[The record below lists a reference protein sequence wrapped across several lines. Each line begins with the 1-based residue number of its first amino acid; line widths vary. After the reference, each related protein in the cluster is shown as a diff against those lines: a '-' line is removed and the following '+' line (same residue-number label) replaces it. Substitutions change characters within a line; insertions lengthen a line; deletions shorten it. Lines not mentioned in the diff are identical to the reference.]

1 MNCDQGSRII
11 IVPAGCLGHRE
22 IDLQCKSPLESVYYQ
37 FSMVNRLSPSDAI
50 SCVSAQPSDETLSVD
65 RITVSGQT
73 FRARISG
80 GTMNTKTGI
89 RFLVTTRAN
98 EEREFVVT
106 LPIMPEGIMGS
117 GEAGNY
123 VLGDTGPQGPQGCAA
138 TVTVGKVLPTEP
150 DGDPKIVNSG
160 TEVDAVLDFT
170 LPRGQVG
177 PQGERGQAATVKIGN
192 VVTGAA
198 GSDAAVENRGD
209 EHNAV
214 LDFTIPEGRQGI
226 QGIQGKAGTQI
237 LLSNR
242 DPVARDAKENIVWLN
257 DVTGDLFETV
267 SRGGDAYSWHKSGN
281 LKGEAGSI
289 IYTGTVDPVYNEVY
303 KKSDL
308 YFNITNSNLFTFND
322 NQWVRLA
329 NLKGDQGERGSLW
342 FFAQE
347 DPVTSSSYRV
357 GDSFLNT
364 ASNDLFVFNGTNWQ
378 KVGNL
383 QGKQGGIGPQGLQGD
398 TGPQGLQGI
407 QGEKGEA
414 GKDGRD
420 GFDGTRIITSQQDP
434 DQGSAPLNPNVVW
447 INTTS
452 WEVKRTIPHGDSWDW
467 VSLGSIRGPRGG
479 IGPQGLQGDTG
490 PQGLQG
496 IQGEK
501 GEAGKDG
508 RDGFD
513 GTRIITS
520 QQDPDQG
527 SAPLNPNVVWINT
540 TSWEVKR
547 TIPHGDSW
555 DWVSL
560 GSIRG
565 PRGDTGPQG
574 LQGLQG
580 EKGAKG
586 DDGSRWYSGHNLPDA
601 TIGLNDPRG
610 MPRAGDQYL
619 YLDEKTGEASA
630 YIYTNDK
637 TWGGPLGKVA
647 GPQGKAATV
656 RAVEQVRP
664 LRPDEAATI
673 KNIGDEHDA
682 ILQFSI
688 PKGEKGDV
696 GPIGKEGAA
705 ATIRIGTVTTTDP
718 DVQASVR
725 NSGSENT
732 AVLEFSIPKGEKG
745 DSYTNDG
752 STELNVKSIQSDGGK
767 VGTDGAGKLSAEM
780 LDYTIKV
787 PTPSHQDASLGKVVD
802 KVLNN
807 VSFSTFT
814 NIYQEKKENNDLDVK
829 CVAIGSDR
837 EKAIDNWTPL
847 FDKNSRI
854 DGNGIKC
861 FDKETGEWVV
871 PEDGILDINY
881 DIAFGDISGKKYV
894 PIVEA
899 ETFFNIDMVI
909 NNELNKVNEII
920 EVVDQQEITSY
931 IKPLKENLDLVSEET
946 KDNQIKVD
954 NKTDLKSFF
963 LKREYPI
970 IDSGN
975 WKTVKIKQGI
985 NKGKIAWFDT
995 ISNKYLKKAIN
1006 NDYVFTEEIVEAYA
1020 GPVILIDVD
1029 VTISSGTEVSGISL
1043 LTNVNN
1049 ERQEPYVLVIE
1060 ENAKISYSNIF
1071 YRNVISR
1078 GKSYHN
1084 TYSSS
1089 MVELYNNAISL
1100 KDTLIVVGEVKA
1112 KFCSTSKTCTSTK
1125 DYSSGDNSF
1134 WFGTDGYPIG
1144 LKGYNNAEF
1153 ICPIVPLLSEGS
1165 PVSHPSYWLFEDKS
1179 KCLYN
1184 NAMDTGEIISWVKE
1198 HSKQRFISNKTLMY
1212 LGDSTNNNL
1221 VIDVE
1226 EVKDS
1231 SENIV
1236 LDKEGYPVLVNVY
1249 RVDNGDEIYRGNEPL
1264 NLVNWNE
1271 IRLKNGAVLDNI
1283 IIFRTYQYGTGLYL
1297 EKNCVIKNSEIYGYT
1312 LIDSTTSRSS
1322 NNYYISS
1329 GEVSYDIKSISENDC
1344 FYDINETKFP
1354 ISLFDRDIIYY
1365 DSNVKK
1371 ITEGKSDNSKIFYIT
1386 IGGSRKSVAE
1396 LALRGGKLIN
1406 PSISFFYQGS
1416 INVIDEMINFKEI
1429 VVEPEPV
1436 IVTNNIKGQLKR
1448 IVKKGDRI
1456 KLLGYWSSQIQ
1467 EFSSF
1472 PLGLNKVRTTLNLI

>member
-177 PQGERGQAATVKIGN
+177 PQGEQGQAATVKLGN

-267 SRGGDAYSWHKSGN
+267 SRGEDAYSWHKSGN

-383 QGKQGGIGPQGLQGD
+383 QGKQGD
-398 TGPQGLQGI
+398 T
-407 QGEKGEA
+407 
-414 GKDGRD
+414 
-420 GFDGTRIITSQQDP
+420 
-434 DQGSAPLNPNVVW
+434 
-447 INTTS
+447 
-452 WEVKRTIPHGDSWDW
+452 
-467 VSLGSIRGPRGG
+467 
-479 IGPQGLQGDTG
+479 GPQGLQGDTG

-656 RAVEQVRP
+656 RVVEQVRP

-745 DSYTNDG
+745 GSYTNDG

-802 KVLNN
+802 
-807 VSFSTFT
+807 
-814 NIYQEKKENNDLDVK
+814 
-829 CVAIGSDR
+829 
-837 EKAIDNWTPL
+837 
-847 FDKNSRI
+847 
-854 DGNGIKC
+854 
-861 FDKETGEWVV
+861 
-871 PEDGILDINY
+871 
-881 DIAFGDISGKKYV
+881 
-894 PIVEA
+894 
-899 ETFFNIDMVI
+899 
-909 NNELNKVNEII
+909 
-920 EVVDQQEITSY
+920 
-931 IKPLKENLDLVSEET
+931 
-946 KDNQIKVD
+946 
-954 NKTDLKSFF
+954 
-963 LKREYPI
+963 
-970 IDSGN
+970 
-975 WKTVKIKQGI
+975 
-985 NKGKIAWFDT
+985 
-995 ISNKYLKKAIN
+995 
-1006 NDYVFTEEIVEAYA
+1006 
-1020 GPVILIDVD
+1020 
-1029 VTISSGTEVSGISL
+1029 
-1043 LTNVNN
+1043 
-1049 ERQEPYVLVIE
+1049 
-1060 ENAKISYSNIF
+1060 
-1071 YRNVISR
+1071 
-1078 GKSYHN
+1078 
-1084 TYSSS
+1084 
-1089 MVELYNNAISL
+1089 
-1100 KDTLIVVGEVKA
+1100 
-1112 KFCSTSKTCTSTK
+1112 
-1125 DYSSGDNSF
+1125 
-1134 WFGTDGYPIG
+1134 
-1144 LKGYNNAEF
+1144 
-1153 ICPIVPLLSEGS
+1153 
-1165 PVSHPSYWLFEDKS
+1165 
-1179 KCLYN
+1179 
-1184 NAMDTGEIISWVKE
+1184 
-1198 HSKQRFISNKTLMY
+1198 
-1212 LGDSTNNNL
+1212 
-1221 VIDVE
+1221 
-1226 EVKDS
+1226 
-1231 SENIV
+1231 
-1236 LDKEGYPVLVNVY
+1236 
-1249 RVDNGDEIYRGNEPL
+1249 
-1264 NLVNWNE
+1264 
-1271 IRLKNGAVLDNI
+1271 
-1283 IIFRTYQYGTGLYL
+1283 
-1297 EKNCVIKNSEIYGYT
+1297 
-1312 LIDSTTSRSS
+1312 
-1322 NNYYISS
+1322 
-1329 GEVSYDIKSISENDC
+1329 
-1344 FYDINETKFP
+1344 
-1354 ISLFDRDIIYY
+1354 
-1365 DSNVKK
+1365 
-1371 ITEGKSDNSKIFYIT
+1371 
-1386 IGGSRKSVAE
+1386 
-1396 LALRGGKLIN
+1396 
-1406 PSISFFYQGS
+1406 
-1416 INVIDEMINFKEI
+1416 
-1429 VVEPEPV
+1429 
-1436 IVTNNIKGQLKR
+1436 
-1448 IVKKGDRI
+1448 
-1456 KLLGYWSSQIQ
+1456 
-1467 EFSSF
+1467 
-1472 PLGLNKVRTTLNLI
+1472 

>member
-22 IDLQCKSPLESVYYQ
+22 IDLQCKSPLERVYYQ

-177 PQGERGQAATVKIGN
+177 PQGERGQAATVKLGN

-209 EHNAV
+209 GHNAV

-308 YFNITNSNLFTFND
+308 YFNISNSNLFTFND

-347 DPVTSSSYRV
+347 DPVTSSSYRI

-383 QGKQGGIGPQGLQGD
+383 QGKQGDIGPQGLQGD

-447 INTTS
+447 INTM
-452 WEVKRTIPHGDSWDW
+452 
-467 VSLGSIRGPRGG
+467 
-479 IGPQGLQGDTG
+479 
-490 PQGLQG
+490 
-496 IQGEK
+496 
-501 GEAGKDG
+501 
-508 RDGFD
+508 
-513 GTRIITS
+513 
-520 QQDPDQG
+520 
-527 SAPLNPNVVWINT
+527 N
-540 TSWEVKR
+540 WEVKR

-574 LQGLQG
+574 LQGIQG

-601 TIGLNDPRG
+601 TIALNDPRG

-656 RAVEQVRP
+656 RVVEQVRP

-802 KVLNN
+802 
-807 VSFSTFT
+807 
-814 NIYQEKKENNDLDVK
+814 
-829 CVAIGSDR
+829 
-837 EKAIDNWTPL
+837 
-847 FDKNSRI
+847 
-854 DGNGIKC
+854 
-861 FDKETGEWVV
+861 
-871 PEDGILDINY
+871 
-881 DIAFGDISGKKYV
+881 
-894 PIVEA
+894 
-899 ETFFNIDMVI
+899 
-909 NNELNKVNEII
+909 
-920 EVVDQQEITSY
+920 
-931 IKPLKENLDLVSEET
+931 
-946 KDNQIKVD
+946 
-954 NKTDLKSFF
+954 
-963 LKREYPI
+963 
-970 IDSGN
+970 
-975 WKTVKIKQGI
+975 
-985 NKGKIAWFDT
+985 
-995 ISNKYLKKAIN
+995 
-1006 NDYVFTEEIVEAYA
+1006 
-1020 GPVILIDVD
+1020 
-1029 VTISSGTEVSGISL
+1029 
-1043 LTNVNN
+1043 
-1049 ERQEPYVLVIE
+1049 
-1060 ENAKISYSNIF
+1060 
-1071 YRNVISR
+1071 
-1078 GKSYHN
+1078 
-1084 TYSSS
+1084 
-1089 MVELYNNAISL
+1089 
-1100 KDTLIVVGEVKA
+1100 
-1112 KFCSTSKTCTSTK
+1112 
-1125 DYSSGDNSF
+1125 
-1134 WFGTDGYPIG
+1134 
-1144 LKGYNNAEF
+1144 
-1153 ICPIVPLLSEGS
+1153 
-1165 PVSHPSYWLFEDKS
+1165 
-1179 KCLYN
+1179 
-1184 NAMDTGEIISWVKE
+1184 
-1198 HSKQRFISNKTLMY
+1198 
-1212 LGDSTNNNL
+1212 
-1221 VIDVE
+1221 
-1226 EVKDS
+1226 
-1231 SENIV
+1231 
-1236 LDKEGYPVLVNVY
+1236 
-1249 RVDNGDEIYRGNEPL
+1249 
-1264 NLVNWNE
+1264 
-1271 IRLKNGAVLDNI
+1271 
-1283 IIFRTYQYGTGLYL
+1283 
-1297 EKNCVIKNSEIYGYT
+1297 
-1312 LIDSTTSRSS
+1312 
-1322 NNYYISS
+1322 
-1329 GEVSYDIKSISENDC
+1329 
-1344 FYDINETKFP
+1344 
-1354 ISLFDRDIIYY
+1354 
-1365 DSNVKK
+1365 
-1371 ITEGKSDNSKIFYIT
+1371 
-1386 IGGSRKSVAE
+1386 
-1396 LALRGGKLIN
+1396 
-1406 PSISFFYQGS
+1406 
-1416 INVIDEMINFKEI
+1416 
-1429 VVEPEPV
+1429 
-1436 IVTNNIKGQLKR
+1436 
-1448 IVKKGDRI
+1448 
-1456 KLLGYWSSQIQ
+1456 
-1467 EFSSF
+1467 
-1472 PLGLNKVRTTLNLI
+1472 

>member
-117 GEAGNY
+117 GEVGNY

-177 PQGERGQAATVKIGN
+177 PQGEQGQAATVKLGN

-267 SRGGDAYSWHKSGN
+267 SRGEDAYSWHKSGN

-383 QGKQGGIGPQGLQGD
+383 QGKQGD
-398 TGPQGLQGI
+398 T
-407 QGEKGEA
+407 
-414 GKDGRD
+414 
-420 GFDGTRIITSQQDP
+420 
-434 DQGSAPLNPNVVW
+434 
-447 INTTS
+447 
-452 WEVKRTIPHGDSWDW
+452 
-467 VSLGSIRGPRGG
+467 
-479 IGPQGLQGDTG
+479 GPQGLQGDTG

-656 RAVEQVRP
+656 RVVEQVRP

-688 PKGEKGDV
+688 PKGEKGDM

-802 KVLNN
+802 
-807 VSFSTFT
+807 
-814 NIYQEKKENNDLDVK
+814 
-829 CVAIGSDR
+829 
-837 EKAIDNWTPL
+837 
-847 FDKNSRI
+847 
-854 DGNGIKC
+854 
-861 FDKETGEWVV
+861 
-871 PEDGILDINY
+871 
-881 DIAFGDISGKKYV
+881 
-894 PIVEA
+894 
-899 ETFFNIDMVI
+899 
-909 NNELNKVNEII
+909 
-920 EVVDQQEITSY
+920 
-931 IKPLKENLDLVSEET
+931 
-946 KDNQIKVD
+946 
-954 NKTDLKSFF
+954 
-963 LKREYPI
+963 
-970 IDSGN
+970 
-975 WKTVKIKQGI
+975 
-985 NKGKIAWFDT
+985 
-995 ISNKYLKKAIN
+995 
-1006 NDYVFTEEIVEAYA
+1006 
-1020 GPVILIDVD
+1020 
-1029 VTISSGTEVSGISL
+1029 
-1043 LTNVNN
+1043 
-1049 ERQEPYVLVIE
+1049 
-1060 ENAKISYSNIF
+1060 
-1071 YRNVISR
+1071 
-1078 GKSYHN
+1078 
-1084 TYSSS
+1084 
-1089 MVELYNNAISL
+1089 
-1100 KDTLIVVGEVKA
+1100 
-1112 KFCSTSKTCTSTK
+1112 
-1125 DYSSGDNSF
+1125 
-1134 WFGTDGYPIG
+1134 
-1144 LKGYNNAEF
+1144 
-1153 ICPIVPLLSEGS
+1153 
-1165 PVSHPSYWLFEDKS
+1165 
-1179 KCLYN
+1179 
-1184 NAMDTGEIISWVKE
+1184 
-1198 HSKQRFISNKTLMY
+1198 
-1212 LGDSTNNNL
+1212 
-1221 VIDVE
+1221 
-1226 EVKDS
+1226 
-1231 SENIV
+1231 
-1236 LDKEGYPVLVNVY
+1236 
-1249 RVDNGDEIYRGNEPL
+1249 
-1264 NLVNWNE
+1264 
-1271 IRLKNGAVLDNI
+1271 
-1283 IIFRTYQYGTGLYL
+1283 
-1297 EKNCVIKNSEIYGYT
+1297 
-1312 LIDSTTSRSS
+1312 
-1322 NNYYISS
+1322 
-1329 GEVSYDIKSISENDC
+1329 
-1344 FYDINETKFP
+1344 
-1354 ISLFDRDIIYY
+1354 
-1365 DSNVKK
+1365 
-1371 ITEGKSDNSKIFYIT
+1371 
-1386 IGGSRKSVAE
+1386 
-1396 LALRGGKLIN
+1396 
-1406 PSISFFYQGS
+1406 
-1416 INVIDEMINFKEI
+1416 
-1429 VVEPEPV
+1429 
-1436 IVTNNIKGQLKR
+1436 
-1448 IVKKGDRI
+1448 
-1456 KLLGYWSSQIQ
+1456 
-1467 EFSSF
+1467 
-1472 PLGLNKVRTTLNLI
+1472 

>member
-1 MNCDQGSRII
+1 
-11 IVPAGCLGHRE
+11 
-22 IDLQCKSPLESVYYQ
+22 
-37 FSMVNRLSPSDAI
+37 
-50 SCVSAQPSDETLSVD
+50 
-65 RITVSGQT
+65 
-73 FRARISG
+73 
-80 GTMNTKTGI
+80 
-89 RFLVTTRAN
+89 
-98 EEREFVVT
+98 
-106 LPIMPEGIMGS
+106 
-117 GEAGNY
+117 
-123 VLGDTGPQGPQGCAA
+123 
-138 TVTVGKVLPTEP
+138 
-150 DGDPKIVNSG
+150 
-160 TEVDAVLDFT
+160 
-170 LPRGQVG
+170 
-177 PQGERGQAATVKIGN
+177 
-192 VVTGAA
+192 
-198 GSDAAVENRGD
+198 
-209 EHNAV
+209 
-214 LDFTIPEGRQGI
+214 
-226 QGIQGKAGTQI
+226 
-237 LLSNR
+237 
-242 DPVARDAKENIVWLN
+242 
-257 DVTGDLFETV
+257 
-267 SRGGDAYSWHKSGN
+267 
-281 LKGEAGSI
+281 
-289 IYTGTVDPVYNEVY
+289 
-303 KKSDL
+303 
-308 YFNITNSNLFTFND
+308 
-322 NQWVRLA
+322 
-329 NLKGDQGERGSLW
+329 
-342 FFAQE
+342 
-347 DPVTSSSYRV
+347 
-357 GDSFLNT
+357 
-364 ASNDLFVFNGTNWQ
+364 
-378 KVGNL
+378 
-383 QGKQGGIGPQGLQGD
+383 
-398 TGPQGLQGI
+398 
-407 QGEKGEA
+407 
-414 GKDGRD
+414 
-420 GFDGTRIITSQQDP
+420 
-434 DQGSAPLNPNVVW
+434 
-447 INTTS
+447 
-452 WEVKRTIPHGDSWDW
+452 
-467 VSLGSIRGPRGG
+467 
-479 IGPQGLQGDTG
+479 
-490 PQGLQG
+490 
-496 IQGEK
+496 
-501 GEAGKDG
+501 
-508 RDGFD
+508 
-513 GTRIITS
+513 
-520 QQDPDQG
+520 
-527 SAPLNPNVVWINT
+527 
-540 TSWEVKR
+540 
-547 TIPHGDSW
+547 
-555 DWVSL
+555 
-560 GSIRG
+560 
-565 PRGDTGPQG
+565 
-574 LQGLQG
+574 
-580 EKGAKG
+580 
-586 DDGSRWYSGHNLPDA
+586 
-601 TIGLNDPRG
+601 
-610 MPRAGDQYL
+610 
-619 YLDEKTGEASA
+619 
-630 YIYTNDK
+630 
-637 TWGGPLGKVA
+637 
-647 GPQGKAATV
+647 
-656 RAVEQVRP
+656 
-664 LRPDEAATI
+664 
-673 KNIGDEHDA
+673 
-682 ILQFSI
+682 
-688 PKGEKGDV
+688 
-696 GPIGKEGAA
+696 
-705 ATIRIGTVTTTDP
+705 
-718 DVQASVR
+718 
-725 NSGSENT
+725 
-732 AVLEFSIPKGEKG
+732 EFSIPKGEKG

-829 CVAIGSDR
+829 CIAIGSDR
-837 EKAIDNWTPL
+837 EKVIDNWTPL

-881 DIAFGDISGKKYV
+881 DISFGDMSGKKYV

-899 ETFFNIDMVI
+899 ENFFNIDMAI

-931 IKPLKENLDLVSEET
+931 IKPLKENFNLVSEET

-975 WKTVKIKQGI
+975 WKTVKITQGI

-995 ISNKYLKKAIN
+995 ISNKYFKKAIN
-1006 NDYVFTEEIVEAYA
+1006 PNDYVFTEEIVEAYA

-1112 KFCSTSKTCTSTK
+1112 KFCLTSKTCTSTK

-1165 PVSHPSYWLFEDKS
+1165 PVSHPSYWLFEDRS

-1297 EKNCVIKNSEIYGYT
+1297 EKNCGIKNSEIYGYT
-1312 LIDSTTSRSS
+1312 LNDSTTSRSS

-1329 GEVSYDIKSISENDC
+1329 GDVSYDIKSISENDC

-1386 IGGSRKSVAE
+1386 IGGSKKSVAS
-1396 LALRGGKLIN
+1396 LDLKGGKLIN

-1429 VVEPEPV
+1429 VIEPEPV

>member
-138 TVTVGKVLPTEP
+138 TVTVGKVLSTEP

-177 PQGERGQAATVKIGN
+177 PQGEQGQAATVKLGN

-267 SRGGDAYSWHKSGN
+267 SRGEDAYSWHKSGN

-383 QGKQGGIGPQGLQGD
+383 QGKQGD
-398 TGPQGLQGI
+398 T
-407 QGEKGEA
+407 
-414 GKDGRD
+414 
-420 GFDGTRIITSQQDP
+420 
-434 DQGSAPLNPNVVW
+434 
-447 INTTS
+447 
-452 WEVKRTIPHGDSWDW
+452 
-467 VSLGSIRGPRGG
+467 
-479 IGPQGLQGDTG
+479 GPQGLQGDTG

-656 RAVEQVRP
+656 RVVEQVRP

-802 KVLNN
+802 
-807 VSFSTFT
+807 
-814 NIYQEKKENNDLDVK
+814 
-829 CVAIGSDR
+829 
-837 EKAIDNWTPL
+837 
-847 FDKNSRI
+847 
-854 DGNGIKC
+854 
-861 FDKETGEWVV
+861 
-871 PEDGILDINY
+871 
-881 DIAFGDISGKKYV
+881 
-894 PIVEA
+894 
-899 ETFFNIDMVI
+899 
-909 NNELNKVNEII
+909 
-920 EVVDQQEITSY
+920 
-931 IKPLKENLDLVSEET
+931 
-946 KDNQIKVD
+946 
-954 NKTDLKSFF
+954 
-963 LKREYPI
+963 
-970 IDSGN
+970 
-975 WKTVKIKQGI
+975 
-985 NKGKIAWFDT
+985 
-995 ISNKYLKKAIN
+995 
-1006 NDYVFTEEIVEAYA
+1006 
-1020 GPVILIDVD
+1020 
-1029 VTISSGTEVSGISL
+1029 
-1043 LTNVNN
+1043 
-1049 ERQEPYVLVIE
+1049 
-1060 ENAKISYSNIF
+1060 
-1071 YRNVISR
+1071 
-1078 GKSYHN
+1078 
-1084 TYSSS
+1084 
-1089 MVELYNNAISL
+1089 
-1100 KDTLIVVGEVKA
+1100 
-1112 KFCSTSKTCTSTK
+1112 
-1125 DYSSGDNSF
+1125 
-1134 WFGTDGYPIG
+1134 
-1144 LKGYNNAEF
+1144 
-1153 ICPIVPLLSEGS
+1153 
-1165 PVSHPSYWLFEDKS
+1165 
-1179 KCLYN
+1179 
-1184 NAMDTGEIISWVKE
+1184 
-1198 HSKQRFISNKTLMY
+1198 
-1212 LGDSTNNNL
+1212 
-1221 VIDVE
+1221 
-1226 EVKDS
+1226 
-1231 SENIV
+1231 
-1236 LDKEGYPVLVNVY
+1236 
-1249 RVDNGDEIYRGNEPL
+1249 
-1264 NLVNWNE
+1264 
-1271 IRLKNGAVLDNI
+1271 
-1283 IIFRTYQYGTGLYL
+1283 
-1297 EKNCVIKNSEIYGYT
+1297 
-1312 LIDSTTSRSS
+1312 
-1322 NNYYISS
+1322 
-1329 GEVSYDIKSISENDC
+1329 
-1344 FYDINETKFP
+1344 
-1354 ISLFDRDIIYY
+1354 
-1365 DSNVKK
+1365 
-1371 ITEGKSDNSKIFYIT
+1371 
-1386 IGGSRKSVAE
+1386 
-1396 LALRGGKLIN
+1396 
-1406 PSISFFYQGS
+1406 
-1416 INVIDEMINFKEI
+1416 
-1429 VVEPEPV
+1429 
-1436 IVTNNIKGQLKR
+1436 
-1448 IVKKGDRI
+1448 
-1456 KLLGYWSSQIQ
+1456 
-1467 EFSSF
+1467 
-1472 PLGLNKVRTTLNLI
+1472 

>member
-1 MNCDQGSRII
+1 
-11 IVPAGCLGHRE
+11 
-22 IDLQCKSPLESVYYQ
+22 
-37 FSMVNRLSPSDAI
+37 
-50 SCVSAQPSDETLSVD
+50 
-65 RITVSGQT
+65 
-73 FRARISG
+73 
-80 GTMNTKTGI
+80 
-89 RFLVTTRAN
+89 
-98 EEREFVVT
+98 
-106 LPIMPEGIMGS
+106 
-117 GEAGNY
+117 
-123 VLGDTGPQGPQGCAA
+123 
-138 TVTVGKVLPTEP
+138 
-150 DGDPKIVNSG
+150 
-160 TEVDAVLDFT
+160 
-170 LPRGQVG
+170 
-177 PQGERGQAATVKIGN
+177 
-192 VVTGAA
+192 
-198 GSDAAVENRGD
+198 
-209 EHNAV
+209 
-214 LDFTIPEGRQGI
+214 
-226 QGIQGKAGTQI
+226 
-237 LLSNR
+237 
-242 DPVARDAKENIVWLN
+242 
-257 DVTGDLFETV
+257 
-267 SRGGDAYSWHKSGN
+267 
-281 LKGEAGSI
+281 
-289 IYTGTVDPVYNEVY
+289 
-303 KKSDL
+303 
-308 YFNITNSNLFTFND
+308 
-322 NQWVRLA
+322 
-329 NLKGDQGERGSLW
+329 
-342 FFAQE
+342 
-347 DPVTSSSYRV
+347 
-357 GDSFLNT
+357 
-364 ASNDLFVFNGTNWQ
+364 
-378 KVGNL
+378 
-383 QGKQGGIGPQGLQGD
+383 QGKQGD
-398 TGPQGLQGI
+398 
-407 QGEKGEA
+407 
-414 GKDGRD
+414 
-420 GFDGTRIITSQQDP
+420 
-434 DQGSAPLNPNVVW
+434 
-447 INTTS
+447 
-452 WEVKRTIPHGDSWDW
+452 
-467 VSLGSIRGPRGG
+467 

-881 DIAFGDISGKKYV
+881 DISFGDMSGKKYV

-899 ETFFNIDMVI
+899 ENFFNIDMAI

-931 IKPLKENLDLVSEET
+931 IKPLKENLNLVSEET
-946 KDNQIKVD
+946 RDNQIKVD

-975 WKTVKIKQGI
+975 WKTVKITQGM

-1297 EKNCVIKNSEIYGYT
+1297 EKNCGIKNSEIYGYSLYNDT
-1312 LIDSTTSRSS
+1312 MSQSS
-1322 NNYYISS
+1322 DNYYISS

-1467 EFSSF
+1467 EFLPF

>member
-177 PQGERGQAATVKIGN
+177 PQGEQGQAATVKLGN

-209 EHNAV
+209 GHNAV

-267 SRGGDAYSWHKSGN
+267 SRGEDAYSWHKSGN

-347 DPVTSSSYRV
+347 DPVTSSSYRI

-383 QGKQGGIGPQGLQGD
+383 QGKQGDIGPQGLQGD
-398 TGPQGLQGI
+398 TGPQGLQGV

-467 VSLGSIRGPRGG
+467 VSFGSIRGSR
-479 IGPQGLQGDTG
+479 GDTG

-496 IQGEK
+496 I
-501 GEAGKDG
+501 
-508 RDGFD
+508 
-513 GTRIITS
+513 
-520 QQDPDQG
+520 
-527 SAPLNPNVVWINT
+527 
-540 TSWEVKR
+540 
-547 TIPHGDSW
+547 
-555 DWVSL
+555 
-560 GSIRG
+560 
-565 PRGDTGPQG
+565 
-574 LQGLQG
+574 QG

-656 RAVEQVRP
+656 RVVEQVRP

-767 VGTDGAGKLSAEM
+767 VGTDGAGKLSAKM
-780 LDYTIKV
+780 LDYTI
-787 PTPSHQDASLGKVVD
+787 
-802 KVLNN
+802 
-807 VSFSTFT
+807 
-814 NIYQEKKENNDLDVK
+814 
-829 CVAIGSDR
+829 
-837 EKAIDNWTPL
+837 
-847 FDKNSRI
+847 
-854 DGNGIKC
+854 
-861 FDKETGEWVV
+861 
-871 PEDGILDINY
+871 
-881 DIAFGDISGKKYV
+881 
-894 PIVEA
+894 
-899 ETFFNIDMVI
+899 
-909 NNELNKVNEII
+909 
-920 EVVDQQEITSY
+920 
-931 IKPLKENLDLVSEET
+931 
-946 KDNQIKVD
+946 
-954 NKTDLKSFF
+954 
-963 LKREYPI
+963 
-970 IDSGN
+970 
-975 WKTVKIKQGI
+975 
-985 NKGKIAWFDT
+985 
-995 ISNKYLKKAIN
+995 
-1006 NDYVFTEEIVEAYA
+1006 
-1020 GPVILIDVD
+1020 
-1029 VTISSGTEVSGISL
+1029 
-1043 LTNVNN
+1043 
-1049 ERQEPYVLVIE
+1049 
-1060 ENAKISYSNIF
+1060 
-1071 YRNVISR
+1071 
-1078 GKSYHN
+1078 
-1084 TYSSS
+1084 
-1089 MVELYNNAISL
+1089 
-1100 KDTLIVVGEVKA
+1100 
-1112 KFCSTSKTCTSTK
+1112 
-1125 DYSSGDNSF
+1125 
-1134 WFGTDGYPIG
+1134 
-1144 LKGYNNAEF
+1144 
-1153 ICPIVPLLSEGS
+1153 
-1165 PVSHPSYWLFEDKS
+1165 
-1179 KCLYN
+1179 
-1184 NAMDTGEIISWVKE
+1184 
-1198 HSKQRFISNKTLMY
+1198 
-1212 LGDSTNNNL
+1212 
-1221 VIDVE
+1221 
-1226 EVKDS
+1226 
-1231 SENIV
+1231 
-1236 LDKEGYPVLVNVY
+1236 
-1249 RVDNGDEIYRGNEPL
+1249 
-1264 NLVNWNE
+1264 
-1271 IRLKNGAVLDNI
+1271 
-1283 IIFRTYQYGTGLYL
+1283 
-1297 EKNCVIKNSEIYGYT
+1297 
-1312 LIDSTTSRSS
+1312 
-1322 NNYYISS
+1322 
-1329 GEVSYDIKSISENDC
+1329 
-1344 FYDINETKFP
+1344 
-1354 ISLFDRDIIYY
+1354 
-1365 DSNVKK
+1365 
-1371 ITEGKSDNSKIFYIT
+1371 
-1386 IGGSRKSVAE
+1386 
-1396 LALRGGKLIN
+1396 
-1406 PSISFFYQGS
+1406 
-1416 INVIDEMINFKEI
+1416 
-1429 VVEPEPV
+1429 
-1436 IVTNNIKGQLKR
+1436 
-1448 IVKKGDRI
+1448 
-1456 KLLGYWSSQIQ
+1456 
-1467 EFSSF
+1467 
-1472 PLGLNKVRTTLNLI
+1472 

>member
-1 MNCDQGSRII
+1 
-11 IVPAGCLGHRE
+11 
-22 IDLQCKSPLESVYYQ
+22 
-37 FSMVNRLSPSDAI
+37 
-50 SCVSAQPSDETLSVD
+50 
-65 RITVSGQT
+65 
-73 FRARISG
+73 
-80 GTMNTKTGI
+80 
-89 RFLVTTRAN
+89 
-98 EEREFVVT
+98 
-106 LPIMPEGIMGS
+106 
-117 GEAGNY
+117 
-123 VLGDTGPQGPQGCAA
+123 
-138 TVTVGKVLPTEP
+138 
-150 DGDPKIVNSG
+150 
-160 TEVDAVLDFT
+160 
-170 LPRGQVG
+170 
-177 PQGERGQAATVKIGN
+177 
-192 VVTGAA
+192 
-198 GSDAAVENRGD
+198 
-209 EHNAV
+209 
-214 LDFTIPEGRQGI
+214 
-226 QGIQGKAGTQI
+226 
-237 LLSNR
+237 
-242 DPVARDAKENIVWLN
+242 
-257 DVTGDLFETV
+257 
-267 SRGGDAYSWHKSGN
+267 
-281 LKGEAGSI
+281 
-289 IYTGTVDPVYNEVY
+289 
-303 KKSDL
+303 
-308 YFNITNSNLFTFND
+308 
-322 NQWVRLA
+322 
-329 NLKGDQGERGSLW
+329 
-342 FFAQE
+342 
-347 DPVTSSSYRV
+347 
-357 GDSFLNT
+357 
-364 ASNDLFVFNGTNWQ
+364 
-378 KVGNL
+378 
-383 QGKQGGIGPQGLQGD
+383 
-398 TGPQGLQGI
+398 
-407 QGEKGEA
+407 
-414 GKDGRD
+414 
-420 GFDGTRIITSQQDP
+420 
-434 DQGSAPLNPNVVW
+434 
-447 INTTS
+447 
-452 WEVKRTIPHGDSWDW
+452 
-467 VSLGSIRGPRGG
+467 
-479 IGPQGLQGDTG
+479 
-490 PQGLQG
+490 
-496 IQGEK
+496 
-501 GEAGKDG
+501 
-508 RDGFD
+508 
-513 GTRIITS
+513 
-520 QQDPDQG
+520 
-527 SAPLNPNVVWINT
+527 
-540 TSWEVKR
+540 
-547 TIPHGDSW
+547 
-555 DWVSL
+555 
-560 GSIRG
+560 
-565 PRGDTGPQG
+565 
-574 LQGLQG
+574 
-580 EKGAKG
+580 
-586 DDGSRWYSGHNLPDA
+586 
-601 TIGLNDPRG
+601 
-610 MPRAGDQYL
+610 
-619 YLDEKTGEASA
+619 
-630 YIYTNDK
+630 
-637 TWGGPLGKVA
+637 
-647 GPQGKAATV
+647 
-656 RAVEQVRP
+656 
-664 LRPDEAATI
+664 
-673 KNIGDEHDA
+673 
-682 ILQFSI
+682 
-688 PKGEKGDV
+688 
-696 GPIGKEGAA
+696 
-705 ATIRIGTVTTTDP
+705 DP

-881 DIAFGDISGKKYV
+881 DISFGDMSGKKYV

-899 ETFFNIDMVI
+899 ENFFNIDMAI

-946 KDNQIKVD
+946 RDNQIKVD

-975 WKTVKIKQGI
+975 WKTVKITQGM

-995 ISNKYLKKAIN
+995 ISNKYLKKTKIIYNPA
-1006 NDYVFTEEIVEAYA
+1006 FTEEIIEAYT
-1020 GPVILIDVD
+1020 GPVIMIDVD

-1049 ERQEPYVLVIE
+1049 KRQDPYVLVIE

-1089 MVELYNNAISL
+1089 MVELYNSAISL
-1100 KDTLIVVGEVKA
+1100 KDTFIVVGKVKG
-1112 KFCSTSKTCTSTK
+1112 KFCSTSRTSTSTK
-1125 DYSSGDNSF
+1125 DYASGDNLF
-1134 WFGTDGYPIG
+1134 WFGTGYPVD
-1144 LKGYNNAEF
+1144 LKGYNNSEF
-1153 ICPIVPLLSEGS
+1153 ICPTVPLLSEDS
-1165 PVSHPSYWLFEDKS
+1165 PRGIFTSWYFKDRS

-1184 NAMDTGEIISWVKE
+1184 NAMDTAEIISWVKE

-1264 NLVNWNE
+1264 NLVNWKT
-1271 IRLKNGAVLDNI
+1271 ITLKNGAVLDNI
-1283 IIFRTYQYGTGLYL
+1283 IIFRTYQYNKNDIYDTSLFLKENCGI
-1297 EKNCVIKNSEIYGYT
+1297 KNCEIYGYS
-1312 LIDSTTSRSS
+1312 LNDSTMTRSS

-1329 GEVSYDIKSISENDC
+1329 GDVSYYISSISENDC
-1344 FYDINETKFP
+1344 FYDINETKFS
-1354 ISLFDRDIIYY
+1354 ISLFDREIIYY

-1371 ITEGKSDNSKIFYIT
+1371 IIQGKSDNSKIFHIT
-1386 IGGSRKSVAE
+1386 IGKIDDKLNFEIALS
-1396 LALRGGKLIN
+1396 LAGGKLIN
-1406 PSISFFYQGS
+1406 PSISIF
-1416 INVIDEMINFKEI
+1416 NEHRIDISEDFEYVFNEI
-1429 VVEPEPV
+1429 VIEPQPV

>member
-22 IDLQCKSPLESVYYQ
+22 IDLQCKSPLERVYYQ

-209 EHNAV
+209 GHNAV

-242 DPVARDAKENIVWLN
+242 DPIARDAKENIVWLN

-347 DPVTSSSYRV
+347 DPVTSSSYRI

-383 QGKQGGIGPQGLQGD
+383 QGKQGDTGPQGLQGD

-467 VSLGSIRGPRGG
+467 VSLGSIRGPC
-479 IGPQGLQGDTG
+479 
-490 PQGLQG
+490 
-496 IQGEK
+496 
-501 GEAGKDG
+501 
-508 RDGFD
+508 
-513 GTRIITS
+513 
-520 QQDPDQG
+520 
-527 SAPLNPNVVWINT
+527 
-540 TSWEVKR
+540 
-547 TIPHGDSW
+547 
-555 DWVSL
+555 
-560 GSIRG
+560 
-565 PRGDTGPQG
+565 GDTGPQG

-802 KVLNN
+802 LAHQAIPNIERNHPNGVAGLDARGQLTQPINNPFIITQSINPDAKVSIYLDDD
-807 VSFSTFT
+807 VHAYADKTLFDIYTVGAQSKMIAFAPSKGTAGILASARADKIEELKGYIFAGGACWLPDCQPLEFKGYQGSYTFVC
-814 NIYQEKKENNDLDVK
+814 Y
-829 CVAIGSDR
+829 GSDMDKSGYKIKTDIICENQLVDGKGEAFKKDAVITIR
-837 EKAIDNWTPL
+837 VGDVVTLMAQWMDQNRTYYYVKRSRSAGLLSNLYLSEKEQPKTITSLGYQDEIR
-847 FDKNSRI
+847 FGK
-854 DGNGIKC
+854 
-861 FDKETGEWVV
+861 
-871 PEDGILDINY
+871 DGIFWCSKEGGEGQAEWSLYPSHAAMKKDH
-881 DIAFGDISGKKYV
+881 AGKFTYPYV
-894 PIVEA
+894 TP
-899 ETFFNIDMVI
+899 T
-909 NNELNKVNEII
+909 
-920 EVVDQQEITSY
+920 
-931 IKPLKENLDLVSEET
+931 T
-946 KDNQIKVD
+946 KDKLPVD
-954 NKTDLKSFF
+954 
-963 LKREYPI
+963 
-970 IDSGN
+970 
-975 WKTVKIKQGI
+975 
-985 NKGKIAWFDT
+985 
-995 ISNKYLKKAIN
+995 
-1006 NDYVFTEEIVEAYA
+1006 
-1020 GPVILIDVD
+1020 
-1029 VTISSGTEVSGISL
+1029 
-1043 LTNVNN
+1043 
-1049 ERQEPYVLVIE
+1049 
-1060 ENAKISYSNIF
+1060 
-1071 YRNVISR
+1071 
-1078 GKSYHN
+1078 
-1084 TYSSS
+1084 
-1089 MVELYNNAISL
+1089 
-1100 KDTLIVVGEVKA
+1100 
-1112 KFCSTSKTCTSTK
+1112 
-1125 DYSSGDNSF
+1125 
-1134 WFGTDGYPIG
+1134 YPIG
-1144 LKGYNNAEF
+1144 TQSYDTDKKEPLWWNGTEWIDPVAKAATIKIGNIVSVEADQPAQITNSGSDINAVFDFSIPKGEKGQQGISVESVIMNDDLTFSFMMSNGSIEKVYSGLYRNKDGVVIAPEKVSEIPNDFSLNGNLYIASDDYLNGSKKMPEG
-1153 ICPIVPLLSEGS
+1153 LSLNG
-1165 PVSHPSYWLFEDKS
+1165 
-1179 KCLYN
+1179 
-1184 NAMDTGEIISWVKE
+1184 
-1198 HSKQRFISNKTLMY
+1198 
-1212 LGDSTNNNL
+1212 
-1221 VIDVE
+1221 
-1226 EVKDS
+1226 
-1231 SENIV
+1231 NIV
-1236 LDKEGYPVLVNVY
+1236 LTDGSVY
-1249 RVDNGDEIYRGNEPL
+1249 Y
-1264 NLVNWNE
+1264 
-1271 IRLKNGAVLDNI
+1271 
-1283 IIFRTYQYGTGLYL
+1283 
-1297 EKNCVIKNSEIYGYT
+1297 KNSW
-1312 LIDSTTSRSS
+1312 
-1322 NNYYISS
+1322 NN
-1329 GEVSYDIKSISENDC
+1329 
-1344 FYDINETKFP
+1344 
-1354 ISLFDRDIIYY
+1354 
-1365 DSNVKK
+1365 
-1371 ITEGKSDNSKIFYIT
+1371 
-1386 IGGSRKSVAE
+1386 GGVLCVA
-1396 LALRGGKLIN
+1396 
-1406 PSISFFYQGS
+1406 
-1416 INVIDEMINFKEI
+1416 
-1429 VVEPEPV
+1429 
-1436 IVTNNIKGQLKR
+1436 
-1448 IVKKGDRI
+1448 
-1456 KLLGYWSSQIQ
+1456 
-1467 EFSSF
+1467 
-1472 PLGLNKVRTTLNLI
+1472 